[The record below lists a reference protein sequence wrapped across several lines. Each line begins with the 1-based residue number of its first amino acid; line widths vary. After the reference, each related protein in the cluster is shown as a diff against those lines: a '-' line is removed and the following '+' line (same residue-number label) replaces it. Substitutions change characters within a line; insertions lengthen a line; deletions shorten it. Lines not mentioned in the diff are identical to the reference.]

1 MSASV
6 FGEPPPGTDLSANH
20 TGNNNAAV
28 IVTYIIAAIA
38 VALRF
43 YTRSRVRR
51 VSIASDDWLSLAAL
65 VSVTA
70 SFVSTI
76 IGGYHGLGK
85 HVWIVPIED
94 VVTVM
99 QILFAYVLIY
109 VVTVPLIKFSILL
122 LYRRIFGMTWTIWVC
137 MLLTA
142 GYFVSCT
149 VAFLVCCQP
158 VSYYWSQY
166 ADPTGGKCVFDLYPF
181 YIGNAAANLTTDVLI
196 LLVPIPLTWKLQMRT
211 SQKILI
217 IGIFL
222 LGGFVCVASIV
233 RIYYMTF
240 LANSV
245 DITWIM
251 GDVFIWSSVEPCI
264 GILCACLP
272 TLKPL
277 LRYAMNHI
285 SSSNGS
291 KNTDSSN
298 TVSGKGS
305 SRREGMG
312 RRRKMPLD
320 WDEAQLTTHAVQIQ
334 MQDTKKHDTDDD
346 GITIEREFRMEEE
359 NHLR

>member
-1 MSASV
+1 M
-6 FGEPPPGTDLSANH
+6 D
-20 TGNNNAAV
+20 
-28 IVTYIIAAIA
+28 
-38 VALRF
+38 
-43 YTRSRVRR
+43 
-51 VSIASDDWLSLAAL
+51 
-65 VSVTA
+65 
-70 SFVSTI
+70 
-76 IGGYHGLGK
+76 
-85 HVWIVPIED
+85 
-94 VVTVM
+94 
-99 QILFAYVLIY
+99 QI
-109 VVTVPLIKFSILL
+109 FS
-122 LYRRIFGMTWTIWVC
+122 
-137 MLLTA
+137 
-142 GYFVSCT
+142 
-149 VAFLVCCQP
+149 
-158 VSYYWSQY
+158 
-166 ADPTGGKCVFDLYPF
+166 
-181 YIGNAAANLTTDVLI
+181 
-196 LLVPIPLTWKLQMRT
+196 
-211 SQKILI
+211 
-217 IGIFL
+217 
-222 LGGFVCVASIV
+222 VCVASIV

>member
-1 MSASV
+1 MMILLVRLGVVGANILLLSIGISHSKLCLNNYRYTSY
-6 FGEPPPGTDLSANH
+6 PPSHNSFAPGGTSTDLKNS
-20 TGNNNAAV
+20 
-28 IVTYIIAAIA
+28 
-38 VALRF
+38 
-43 YTRSRVRR
+43 
-51 VSIASDDWLSLAAL
+51 
-65 VSVTA
+65 
-70 SFVSTI
+70 
-76 IGGYHGLGK
+76 GGYHGLGK

-142 GYFVSCT
+142 GYFVSCA

-222 LGGFVCVASIV
+222 LGGLYEPHPSVFSFVQCLV
-233 RIYYMTF
+233 
-240 LANSV
+240 L
-245 DITWIM
+245 TWIKFL
-251 GDVFIWSSVEPCI
+251 VSV
-264 GILCACLP
+264 LP
-272 TLKPL
+272 VL
-277 LRYAMNHI
+277 
-285 SSSNGS
+285 
-291 KNTDSSN
+291 
-298 TVSGKGS
+298 
-305 SRREGMG
+305 
-312 RRRKMPLD
+312 
-320 WDEAQLTTHAVQIQ
+320 
-334 MQDTKKHDTDDD
+334 
-346 GITIEREFRMEEE
+346 
-359 NHLR
+359 

>member
-1 MSASV
+1 LPRQLSV
-6 FGEPPPGTDLSANH
+6 YVAPNNDSYALGRTRTDF
-20 TGNNNAAV
+20 NN
-28 IVTYIIAAIA
+28 
-38 VALRF
+38 
-43 YTRSRVRR
+43 S
-51 VSIASDDWLSLAAL
+51 
-65 VSVTA
+65 
-70 SFVSTI
+70 
-76 IGGYHGLGK
+76 GGYHGLGK

-166 ADPTGGKCVFDLYPF
+166 IDPTGGKCVFDLYPF

-196 LLVPIPLTWKLQMRT
+196 LLVPIPLTWRLQMRT

-222 LGGFVCVASIV
+222 LGGLYDSVRYVPYFIRLASSTNFNLSSSVCVASIV

-277 LRYAMNHI
+277 LRHALHHI
-285 SSSNGS
+285 SIFSSS
-291 KNTDSSN
+291 KNTNSSH
-298 TVSGKGS
+298 TVSGRGS
-305 SRREGMG
+305 SKREGMG
-312 RRRKMPLD
+312 RRKKMPLD

-334 MQDTKKHDTDDD
+334 MQDTKKTETEDD

-359 NHLR
+359 HNLR